1 MLSSMVELSD
11 VISGGS
17 MSKTVFIPMSED
29 MQVLHPVRTMH
40 EDLRDD
46 INKIEEFI
54 NKICQY
60 IYVDGVI
67 SNTHWKVKDYTV
79 SSSQDGTVVLVHYK
93 QNF

>member
-1 MLSSMVELSD
+1 MVELSD

-17 MSKTVFIPMSED
+17 MNKTVFIPISED
-29 MQVLHPVRTMH
+29 MQVLDPVRTMH
-40 EDLRDD
+40 KDLRDNV
-46 INKIEEFI
+46 NKIEEFI
-54 NKICQY
+54 NKICHY

-79 SSSQDGTVVLVHYK
+79 NCSEDGTVVLVHYK